1 MFTRGEYI
9 IQLKYNTLSFIY
21 NTTFLIKKFLHLKM
35 EDTDVFIENTFPM
48 EFIQTEKTREE
59 FSDSI
64 ILTTLEYLLSLNW
77 PIAPKQPPMVDVG
90 SCVENFIR
98 NIINKNQTDKPDDKC
113 KISNSLGNIA
123 EAKSLDYNQLL
134 QVLQT
139 ILNKQ
144 TK

>member
-1 MFTRGEYI
+1 
-9 IQLKYNTLSFIY
+9 
-21 NTTFLIKKFLHLKM
+21 M

-98 NIINKNQTDKPDDKC
+98 NIINKNVIVYCSSAWLP
-113 KISNSLGNIA
+113 II
-123 EAKSLDYNQLL
+123 
-134 QVLQT
+134 
-139 ILNKQ
+139 
-144 TK
+144 